1 MNPLELWGGVE
12 CSTVRIG
19 ETLRDQCRETGHF
32 DRLEDLDA
40 IAALGIR
47 TLRYPILWDTVE
59 REDGSLDF
67 GWHDQRLGRLRELG
81 IRVIG
86 GLVHHG
92 SGPRRTHVLDEQ
104 WPAKLGA
111 YAARVAERY
120 PWIDTWV
127 PVNEPLTTSRFAC
140 LYGHWYPHC
149 RSLEDMARS
158 LVIQCEGIARAMRAI
173 RAVNPAALLMVT
185 EDLGKTF
192 ATRPLWHQARHENRR
207 RWLTLDLLTGR
218 LTRDHPLF
226 DIFERAGIAE
236 ERLSAFSAGETF
248 PDLIGV
254 DHYLTSERYLDHR
267 IEHYP
272 KVEPGGNGKQVYVDL
287 EAVRVP
293 RLAGKLGP
301 AQRLREAWRR
311 YRIPLVFGE
320 VHHGCSRD
328 EQLRWLDQVWR
339 ETSQVR
345 AESVDVRAVTLWALF
360 GTVDWRSLLTR
371 REGQYDAGAF
381 DARSPQPRPTL
392 IAKAAQA
399 FATTG
404 SFDHPALESEG
415 WWRRPERTYAAMRKG
430 RPAPSGRGRP
440 ILIAGASGTLG
451 QAFARICRHRGLAHV
466 LTDRRTLDIA
476 DPASIDSAIDAYRP
490 WAIVNAAGFVRV
502 IEAEARRE
510 ECFRANADGP
520 GQLAA
525 ACRAKGLPFVT
536 FSSDLVFDGSLGR
549 SYLEPD
555 AAAPSTA
562 YGESKAEGEK
572 RVLTSNGDA
581 LIVRSSSFFGPWD
594 RYNFLYETLRRLARG
609 EEVEASATRIVS
621 PTYVPELVQ
630 ATLDLLLDE
639 ASGLWHLANQGAASF
654 HDLAHEAAD
663 RAGLDKRLIR
673 LADTAPSDTSLSSE
687 RGILLRPVDEA
698 LTSFM
703 EDVETLTFA

>member
-1 MNPLELWGGVE
+1 MNLLELWGGVE

-19 ETLRDQCRETGHF
+19 DEVRDQLRETGHF
-32 DRLEDLDA
+32 ERDDDLEA

-59 REDGSLDF
+59 RDDGSLDF
-67 GWHDQRLGRLRELG
+67 SWHDRRLERLQALG

-92 SGPRRTHVLDEQ
+92 SGPSHTHVLDVD
-104 WPAKLGA
+104 WPRKLA
-111 YAARVAERY
+111 DYAARVVERY

-140 LYGHWYPHC
+140 LYGHWYPHR
-149 RSLEDMARS
+149 RSLDDMARS
-158 LVIQCEGIARAMRAI
+158 LVIQCEGISEAMRAI

-192 ATRPLWHQARHENRR
+192 ATRTLWHQARHENRR

-218 LTRDHPLF
+218 LTCDHPLF
-226 DIFERAGIAE
+226 DAFERAGIAE
-236 ERLSAFSAGETF
+236 ERLRAFESGDAA

-267 IEHYP
+267 IAMYP

-287 EAVRVP
+287 EAVRIP
-293 RLAGKLGP
+293 RLATMVGP
-301 AQRLREAWRR
+301 ARRLREAWAR

-328 EQLRWLDQVWR
+328 EQLRWFDQVWR

-345 AESVDVRAVTLWALF
+345 AEGVDVRAVTLWALF

-381 DARSPQPRPTL
+381 DIRSPVPRPTL
-392 IAKAAQA
+392 IARAAQA
-399 FATTG
+399 YALDG
-404 SFDHPALESEG
+404 SFQHPALESEG
-415 WWRRPERTYAAMRKG
+415 WWRRPSRTYAAMSGG
-430 RPAPSGRGRP
+430 RAFEANGGRP
-440 ILIAGASGTLG
+440 ILITGATGTLG

-466 LTDRRTLDIA
+466 LTDRRSLDIA
-476 DPASIDSAIDAYRP
+476 DPSSIDSAIDAHRP

-502 IEAEARRE
+502 IEAEAQRE
-510 ECFRANADGP
+510 ECFRANAEGP
-520 GQLAA
+520 GHLAA
-525 ACRAKGLPFVT
+525 ACRAKGLPLVA
-536 FSSDLVFDGSLGR
+536 FSSDLVFDGLAGR
-549 SYLEPD
+549 AYVEPD
-555 AAAPSTA
+555 AAAPCTA
-562 YGESKAEGEK
+562 YGASKAEGEK
-572 RVLTSNGDA
+572 RVLSSHGDA
-581 LIVRSSSFFGPWD
+581 LVIRSSAFFGPWD
-594 RYNFLYETLRRLARG
+594 RYNFLYETLRRIARG
-609 EEVEASATRIVS
+609 EEAEASATRIVS

-639 ASGLWHLANQGAASF
+639 ASGLWHLANAGAVSF
-654 HDLAHEAAD
+654 HDLAREAAD
-663 RAGLDKRLIR
+663 RAGLDKSRIR
-673 LADTAPSDTSLSSE
+673 LAETEPADTSLSSE
-687 RGILLRPVDEA
+687 RGLLLRPLDKA
-698 LTSFM
+698 LTSFV
-703 EDVETLTFA
+703 EEAETLTFA